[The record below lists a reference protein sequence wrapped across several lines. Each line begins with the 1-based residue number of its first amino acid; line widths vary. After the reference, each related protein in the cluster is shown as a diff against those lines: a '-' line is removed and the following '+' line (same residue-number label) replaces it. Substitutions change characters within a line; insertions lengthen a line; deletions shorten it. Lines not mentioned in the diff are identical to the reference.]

1 MLYFYVLDARE
12 LSERVAP
19 ALGQSWQR
27 RSFAPCLGI
36 CRELA
41 QAIRR
46 FQERFHVLPEDMLL
60 TQVGRGLSFERGT
73 WRALAGEVLLVSAKG
88 IPELE
93 TAPRTLMALVDR
105 RPGSRLRAEFSPIQQ
120 AHFGSRDVVFGG
132 AYYRPEQAGWNDMDD
147 VKRLSA
153 YLAGLE
159 TTQWAATDLG
169 MLPELA
175 DEEERAEE
183 LAFAREWLPALMD
196 VYRRAAD
203 QGQVIV
209 FETL

>member
-1 MLYFYVLDARE
+1 MGLGMLYFYVLDARE

-93 TAPRTLMALVDR
+93 TAV
-105 RPGSRLRAEFSPIQQ
+105 
-120 AHFGSRDVVFGG
+120 H
-132 AYYRPEQAGWNDMDD
+132 
-147 VKRLSA
+147 KRH
-153 YLAGLE
+153 
-159 TTQWAATDLG
+159 
-169 MLPELA
+169 
-175 DEEERAEE
+175 ERARR
-183 LAFAREWLPALMD
+183 LWTAVPVRGCAR
-196 VYRRAAD
+196 
-203 QGQVIV
+203 
-209 FETL
+209 